1 MPNKRKPLAT
11 LKLAGSKH
19 AKYERKNEAVAPPGQ
34 PERPDNLNDLELEV
48 WDYIVDKLDA
58 MGVLAITDGKSI
70 ERYAYTY
77 VRFWTAAEFV
87 RKNGETFPVR
97 DKDGNLKGVQLL
109 PQANL
114 LNTLGPQLLKLE
126 QEFGLTPSSRAGI
139 KLERQQIEDKAKQ
152 KFFG

>member
-1 MPNKRKPLAT
+1 MPNNRKPLAT

-19 AKYERKNEAVAPPGQ
+19 AKYERGKEPVSPPGQ
-34 PERPDNLNDLELEV
+34 PQRPDNLNDLELEV
-48 WDYIVDKLDA
+48 WDYITDKLDA

-139 KLERQQIEDKAKQ
+139 KLEKQQIEDKAKQ